1 MVEGVAGLSMCPPQA
16 PTPAVC
22 GAICYRPGCFSEWLS
37 LELPA
42 HPVGHD
48 QVSPALCPH
57 RTCCLPQ
64 LPPPGILS
72 RASSSQDH
80 TASVRRP
87 ILLWSLAAV
96 ANEGC
101 GQPPPPRPRPLKDRP
116 SEATAC
122 GLKNVPGFRQAGTG
136 WRSAL
141 SLTAHLPHWELSQAL
156 PRFT

>member
-1 MVEGVAGLSMCPPQA
+1 MIEGVAGLSMRPPQA

-37 LELPA
+37 LKLPA

-57 RTCCLPQ
+57 WTCH
-64 LPPPGILS
+64 PPPLPTPGMLS
-72 RASSSQDH
+72 RATSSQDH

-87 ILLWSLAAV
+87 ILPWSLAAV
-96 ANEGC
+96 ANESC
-101 GQPPPPRPRPLKDRP
+101 GQTSLPLKDRR

-122 GLKNVPGFRQAGTG
+122 GLEAVPAFWQAGTG
-136 WRSAL
+136 
-141 SLTAHLPHWELSQAL
+141 
-156 PRFT
+156 

>member
-101 GQPPPPRPRPLKDRP
+101 GQPPPPGPAP
-116 SEATAC
+116 S
-122 GLKNVPGFRQAGTG
+122 KTG
-136 WRSAL
+136 RVKPQPVDSRMFLASGRL
-141 SLTAHLPHWELSQAL
+141 ERDGDLLYP
-156 PRFT
+156 